1 MTKTYSVLLRQ
12 HIMQALTDSKKVN
25 LKEFV
30 QQLIS
35 ENVTAREDILEAYQQ
50 INKEI
55 VGTIDA

>member
-1 MTKTYSVLLRQ
+1 MTETYSVLLRQ

-35 ENVTAREDILEAYQQ
+35 ENGTAREDILEAYQQ

>member
-1 MTKTYSVLLRQ
+1 MTETYSVLLRQ

-30 QQLIS
+30 HQLIS

-50 INKEI
+50 INVEI
-55 VGTIDA
+55 IGEVDE

>member
-1 MTKTYSVLLRQ
+1 
-12 HIMQALTDSKKVN
+12 MQALTDSEKVN

>member
-1 MTKTYSVLLRQ
+1 MTETYSVLLRQ